1 MTPRPPRHRGIPAT
15 RGLPAG
21 PLRTFLGMAALVV
34 VSASVPVAIA
44 ACVDTT
50 TARVPYTG
58 PRGAAFPRL
67 LSAVTS
73 WRSGLWESMILTPGA
88 GSVRLAIP
96 LDFAVSWQAGAV
108 VDGLAVDG
116 LAVDGLSAASGAV
129 DRPWASVLQE
139 RVGDPGGP
147 VRVMLTNG
155 WHTDNGGISVTVLA
169 RGNIVETGDELARSQ
184 RQLYQRAGFLVFA
197 GYGVQ
202 VNGRSGA
209 YTEAATGERP
219 LCGFG
224 TFRVIVQVLVPDS
237 ARPTDVGSAVR
248 WPGHGP
254 DEVRHVCAQ
263 IAANL
268 QPLSGASE

>member
-1 MTPRPPRHRGIPAT
+1 
-15 RGLPAG
+15 
-21 PLRTFLGMAALVV
+21 MAALVV

-67 LSAVTS
+67 LGAVTS

-116 LAVDGLSAASGAV
+116 LAVDGLSAASGAA
-129 DRPWASVLQE
+129 DRPWASVLRE

-155 WHTDNGGISVTVLA
+155 WHTDNGNGGISVTVLA

-224 TFRVIVQVLVPDS
+224 TFRVIVQVLVPDPPDQLMWGVLCDGPDT
-237 ARPTDVGSAVR
+237 A
-248 WPGHGP
+248 P